1 MGGSGAPA
9 KKTTRPEL
17 IPSVVALIAHP
28 DDERYQ
34 GVFGTTVTS
43 PVFGVEIP
51 VLAHPAAEP
60 DKGAGIAMC
69 CTFGDL
75 TDVQWWR
82 ELQLPV
88 RTVIG
93 RDGRL
98 FGETP
103 EWLSTPQA
111 SEAYAAVAGKT
122 VFSADLDPAVS
133 ANPYFEFDL
142 KVPEAG
148 TIAFEWID
156 DDGSVY
162 TEEKP
167 IAIG

>member
-1 MGGSGAPA
+1 MANIKPRVKVPSKAAAGEVITIKTLINHEMESGQRKD
-9 KKTTRPEL
+9 KKTGEP
-17 IPSVVALIAHP
+17 IPRQIINKFTA
-28 DDERYQ
+28 
-34 GVFGTTVTS
+34 
-43 PVFGVEIP
+43 
-51 VLAHPAAEP
+51 
-60 DKGAGIAMC
+60 
-69 CTFGDL
+69 TFN
-75 TDVQWWR
+75 
-82 ELQLPV
+82 
-88 RTVIG
+88 
-93 RDGRL
+93 
-98 FGETP
+98 
-103 EWLSTPQA
+103 
-111 SEAYAAVAGKT
+111 GKS